1 MSTTSTIEFWIVG
14 DPDCDLFTLLNE
26 GHRYGTGAAAIAHRN
41 PGETIWRC
49 TGAAI
54 ADDQLTEAQE

>member
-1 MSTTSTIEFWIVG
+1 MSTQEQVVFFLIDDG
-14 DPDCDLFTLLNE
+14 RDLFTLLNE

-41 PGETIWRC
+41 PGETLWRC

>member
-26 GHRYGTGAAAIAHRN
+26 GHRYGTGAAALAHRK
-41 PGETIWRC
+41 PGESIWRC
-49 TGAAI
+49 TGA
-54 ADDQLTEAQE
+54 QVTENP

>member
-26 GHRYGTGAAAIAHRN
+26 GHRYGTGAAAIAQMHR
-41 PGETIWRC
+41 GESLWTI
-49 TGAAI
+49 TGAPI
-54 ADDQLTEAQE
+54 PDDQLTENG